1 MSFAGLIGF
10 QLDQLMQNI
19 ARLQEQA
26 AVLPE
31 RSEIVQVDGAAD
43 EPAQRS
49 FRGDLIKVAGQLA
62 LETQKVRKFVENNAE
77 AFERAAAA
85 MQDTDGAESLTA
97 RRADAFVQ
105 GIVADP
111 PTTGSSS
118 SSSSKPDDAW

>member
-1 MSFAGLIGF
+1 MSFTGSIGF

-49 FRGDLIKVAGQLA
+49 FRGDLVRVAGKLA
-62 LETQKVRKFVENNAE
+62 LRTQRVRAYVESNAE

-85 MQDTDGAESLTA
+85 MQETDGAESLTA

-105 GIVADP
+105 GIVADQP
-111 PTTGSSS
+111 AATDSN
-118 SSSSKPDDAW
+118 DDTW